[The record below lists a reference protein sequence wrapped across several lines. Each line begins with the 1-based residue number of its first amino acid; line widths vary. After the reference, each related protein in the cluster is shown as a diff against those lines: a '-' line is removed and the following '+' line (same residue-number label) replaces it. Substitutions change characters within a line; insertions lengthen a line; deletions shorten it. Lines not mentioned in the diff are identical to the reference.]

1 MTAAIGIY
9 ELIFH
14 TLQKLAAVNDTY
26 MSFHVQN
33 SHCAFLTLSRSS
45 VSTEAGCRLH
55 ISREP
60 SAIDLRHDDAAGYA
74 KARIA
79 SRQAIASACTEI
91 IPAAVDNESAAEHA
105 VWTAQRD
112 KSGGHGAFGIAIA
125 VGRYVAKISCVAHR
139 GINIPVADVGGVD
152 WEH

>member
-1 MTAAIGIY
+1 MTAAIGIS
-9 ELIFH
+9 ELILH

-26 MSFHVQN
+26 MLFYVQN
-33 SHCAFLTLSRSS
+33 SSLRVPSRSS

-91 IPAAVDNESAAEHA
+91 IPAAVDNESTAEHA
-105 VWTAQRD
+105 VWAAQRD

-125 VGRYVAKISCVAHR
+125 VGRYVAKISCVAHG